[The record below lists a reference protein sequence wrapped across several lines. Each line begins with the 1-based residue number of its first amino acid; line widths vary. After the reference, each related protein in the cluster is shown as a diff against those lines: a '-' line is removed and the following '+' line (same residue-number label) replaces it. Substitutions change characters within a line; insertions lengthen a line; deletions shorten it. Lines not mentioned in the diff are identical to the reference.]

1 MLSEPLPPRSWSKN
15 ALRYAGLKL
24 AEAKFVLCHFACSCQ
39 EFPVAEL
46 TSFSETSRERA
57 FERFELLRIHFEG
70 GRPLST
76 IARKPSFAAESDY
89 SP

>member
-1 MLSEPLPPRSWSKN
+1 MYNSLRIKSNENNRSKRGRE
-15 ALRYAGLKL
+15 LD
-24 AEAKFVLCHFACSCQ
+24 EAKVVLCHFACSCQ